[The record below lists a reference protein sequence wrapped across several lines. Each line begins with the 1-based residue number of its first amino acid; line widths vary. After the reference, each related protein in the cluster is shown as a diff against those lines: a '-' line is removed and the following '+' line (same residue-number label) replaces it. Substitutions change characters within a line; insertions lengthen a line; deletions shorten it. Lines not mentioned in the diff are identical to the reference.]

1 MERQQFMEN
10 VLLIDADFLDS
21 VAADMRLNFSRM
33 LNRDIA
39 IADLASWLV
48 CAALD
53 GGVPEDEQGNSQNKV
68 QVVMIR
74 SLQKTNLEHF
84 EPSNMLSGIDGKA
97 FNDPYM
103 GEFLLSVVPEEKP
116 ISDGEPLFVE
126 SARYLKNSAEIK
138 RLVLVPDML
147 GYGSLIKEDLEKAEG
162 GPDTVLLTMQPEE
175 GRGFTT
181 EILGYSL
188 MHALGIAPEELK

>member
-1 MERQQFMEN
+1 MEN